1 MKAKNLRILK
11 ENGINVP
18 NFITVNGENEID
30 MSFSNS
36 EFFAVRSSY
45 CLEDDDN
52 NSFAGQFKT
61 ILNVKRDEI
70 KNAVLDVIK
79 SYDQKKLY
87 KGISADSLSKSPVII
102 QEMIYPDIS
111 GVIFTANP
119 LGILNESVITA
130 GYGLGENVV
139 EDQTETVTYYYNKD
153 ESLFYLK
160 EKSNISVDPKILN
173 ELTDIALKIK
183 NIFKKESDI
192 EFAVKNGVIYILQA
206 RPVTS
211 LNTENPIILDN
222 SNIVES
228 YPGITMPLTQDF
240 VHNAYKDIFGSCI
253 SRFVKNK
260 NLLKAA
266 DEITE
271 NMVTD
276 YHGGI
281 YYVINNWYEILHLL
295 PFSNKIIKIWQ
306 EMLGVENKSVSK
318 SRLKV
323 SKVLKLK
330 ISISFLYYL
339 MITPRLMK
347 KLNKYFDDI
356 YPKYKEK
363 IKSTN
368 TVEELLE
375 LFHKTEKSVTDV
387 WDITLI
393 NDIYTFIFT
402 ALSGGKKNE
411 KIASI
416 NNLESMK
423 PVNAMNELRVTAH
436 KEGIDS
442 DTYRLKEN
450 EYIEL
455 FGDRIYGELKLETK
469 TYRTNPELLRQQILS
484 SEIPTKCEH
493 ENTGRVLNP
502 FIRAAKRGIS
512 NREKSRLNRSRLFG
526 LAREIMLKT
535 GELLK
540 RNGQLDEKEDIF
552 FLYQNEINSFDRY
565 QELINERKKR
575 FDMYRASP
583 PPRRIVFGNGIIDNQ
598 RITCEKQFEG
608 STVLHGTQTSLGKA
622 VGKAAVIFDPNMDTD
637 VTDKIIITK
646 STDPGWV
653 FLIEKCKGIVAERGS
668 VLSHTAII
676 SRELKKPA
684 VVNVK
689 DAAKIIKTGDLIEI
703 DADSGTVK
711 ILKRID

>member
-87 KGISADSLSKSPVII
+87 KGISANSLSKSPVII

-139 EDQTETVTYYYNKD
+139 EDKTETVTYYYNKD

-402 ALSGGKKNE
+402 ALSGGKKNG

>member
-139 EDQTETVTYYYNKD
+139 EDKTETVTYYYNKD

-266 DEITE
+266 DKITE

-402 ALSGGKKNE
+402 ALSGGKKNG

-552 FLYQNEINSFDRY
+552 FLYQNEINSLDKY

>member
-87 KGISADSLSKSPVII
+87 KGISANSLSKSPVII

-139 EDQTETVTYYYNKD
+139 EDKTETVTYYYNKD

-363 IKSTN
+363 IKGTN

-552 FLYQNEINSFDRY
+552 FLYQNEINSLDRY
-565 QELINERKKR
+565 QELISERKKR

>member
-139 EDQTETVTYYYNKD
+139 EDKTETVTYYYNKD

-402 ALSGGKKNE
+402 ALSGGKKNG

-442 DTYRLKEN
+442 DTYILKEN

-552 FLYQNEINSFDRY
+552 FLYQNEINSLDKY

>member
-87 KGISADSLSKSPVII
+87 KGISANSLSKSPVII

-139 EDQTETVTYYYNKD
+139 EDKTETVTYYYNKD

-402 ALSGGKKNE
+402 ALSGGKKNG

-552 FLYQNEINSFDRY
+552 FLYQNEINSLDKY

>member
-442 DTYRLKEN
+442 DTYRLKEK

>member
-87 KGISADSLSKSPVII
+87 KGISANSLSKSPVII

-139 EDQTETVTYYYNKD
+139 EDKTETVTYYYNKD

-402 ALSGGKKNE
+402 ALSGGKKNG

-552 FLYQNEINSFDRY
+552 FLYQNEINSLNKY

>member
-139 EDQTETVTYYYNKD
+139 EDKTETVTYYYNKD

-160 EKSNISVDPKILN
+160 EKSNISVDHKILN

-323 SKVLKLK
+323 NKVLKLK

-402 ALSGGKKNE
+402 ALSGGKKNG

-442 DTYRLKEN
+442 DIYRLKEN

-540 RNGQLDEKEDIF
+540 RNSQLDEKEDIF
-552 FLYQNEINSFDRY
+552 FLYQNEINSLDRY
-565 QELINERKKR
+565 QELISERKKR

>member
-139 EDQTETVTYYYNKD
+139 EDKTETVTYYYNKD

-160 EKSNISVDPKILN
+160 EKSNISVDHKILN

-323 SKVLKLK
+323 NKVLKLK

-402 ALSGGKKNE
+402 ALSGGKKNG

-442 DTYRLKEN
+442 DIYRLKEN

-493 ENTGRVLNP
+493 ENTGRGLNP

-540 RNGQLDEKEDIF
+540 RNSQLDEKEDIF
-552 FLYQNEINSFDRY
+552 FLYQNEINSLDRY
-565 QELINERKKR
+565 QELISERKKR

>member
-139 EDQTETVTYYYNKD
+139 EDKTETVTYYYNKD

-402 ALSGGKKNE
+402 ALSGGKKNG

-552 FLYQNEINSFDRY
+552 FLYQNEINSLDKY